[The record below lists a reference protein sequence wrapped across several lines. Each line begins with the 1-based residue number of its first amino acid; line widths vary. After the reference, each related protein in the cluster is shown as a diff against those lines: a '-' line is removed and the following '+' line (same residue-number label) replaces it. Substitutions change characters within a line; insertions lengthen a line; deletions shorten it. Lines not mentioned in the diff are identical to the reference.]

1 MSCNKRLSTE
11 EIKRFSLDWNKDVYL
26 DDCWQ
31 IKSFSSCYSWEI
43 IRF

>member
-1 MSCNKRLSTE
+1 ME

-31 IKSFSSCYSWEI
+31 IKSFSSLFLRNHSEVLTMT
-43 IRF
+43 RS